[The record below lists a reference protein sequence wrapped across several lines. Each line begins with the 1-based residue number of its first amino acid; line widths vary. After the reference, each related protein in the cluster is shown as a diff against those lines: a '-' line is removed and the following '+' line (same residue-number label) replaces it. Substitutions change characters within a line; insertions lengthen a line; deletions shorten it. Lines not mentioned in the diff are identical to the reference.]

1 MNNERFAVIGLGYI
15 GTSIAK
21 KLAERGAEVL
31 AIDADHEKVEEVK
44 TGVAHAVVMSGTDSR
59 ALKAQNIQDM
69 DAVVVAIGHN
79 FEGLILTTVLLKE
92 LGTKRIIARSQ
103 NDHQKMILKKLGIE
117 EIFSPDEQVGS
128 TVAEMLLHPTVEGF
142 LPLPDDY
149 EIIEVKTPKRVA
161 NKSIEEIGLRERY
174 NLNLVTIKR
183 TFSEMKDG
191 KLIDVEH
198 IIGVP
203 KGDTILLDTDIIII
217 LGKTFDVDKFIEVN
231 E

>member
-1 MNNERFAVIGLGYI
+1 MVERFAVIGLGYI
-15 GTSIAK
+15 GTSIAL

-31 AIDADHEKVEEVK
+31 AIDSDPEKVDDVK
-44 TGVAHAVVMSGTDSR
+44 LDVAHAVVMDSTDVR

-79 FEGLILTTVLLKE
+79 FESLILTTVLLKE
-92 LGTKRIIARSQ
+92 IGVKRLIARSQ
-103 NDHQKMILKKLGIE
+103 NTHQKMILKKLEVE

-128 TVAEMLLHPTVEGF
+128 TVAEMLIHPTVEGF

-149 EIIEVKTPKRVA
+149 EIIEIKTPKRVI
-161 NKSIEEIGLRERY
+161 NKSISEVSLREKY

-183 TFSEMKDG
+183 SFTEKEDG
-191 KLIDVEH
+191 KDVLVEH

-203 KGDTILLDTDIIII
+203 TKDTVLLEKDIIIL

-231 E
+231 S